1 MNAEMRQALDTLDAL
16 KAYGVVIPRKSRGAL
31 IVALL
36 TGCYNGCSLRDDL
49 ADIPIMPI
57 LHTII
62 AKGGA
67 ACPCFWTLGYLA
79 IHLAQQP

>member
-31 IVALL
+31 VVALL
-36 TGCYNGCSLRDDL
+36 TGCYNGCSLRDVP
-49 ADIPIMPI
+49 ANISIMPV

-62 AKGGA
+62 AEREELPAPVFG
-67 ACPCFWTLGYLA
+67 L
-79 IHLAQQP
+79 